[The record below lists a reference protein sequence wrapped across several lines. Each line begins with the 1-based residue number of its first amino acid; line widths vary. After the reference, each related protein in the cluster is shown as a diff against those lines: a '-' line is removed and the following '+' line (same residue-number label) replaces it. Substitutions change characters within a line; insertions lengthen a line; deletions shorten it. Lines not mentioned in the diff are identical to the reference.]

1 MDATEIDLD
10 TDDICAITTT
20 IDRKKTCIISC
31 YWGFAHRGIPN
42 LDTLKDLLS
51 HHKHSVVLGDFNAYH
66 PTWGHQQA
74 NERGQAIRRLCK
86 EFDLH
91 LQNNHNQPT
100 FHNHSSDC
108 YSTLDLA
115 LASPAVTQS
124 IIKTDV
130 QEAIHGENTYHCLLA
145 LQIRT
150 NIKDHPIWTSKSLN
164 KCDWEMCKQKVMEN
178 FDRIQ
183 GRGPTNSVASIDEH
197 IEGVT
202 ATIAS
207 CLLDSCPTIKSRQGL
222 IKISRGLLDKIK
234 LKRDIQRE
242 IRQFPDYE
250 PLRHAYRNITKEIKT
265 QLHEEKKA
273 AQMREVEAL
282 NPRDSQQY
290 CRMINNL
297 TGQTKPEKKPIK
309 LTNPSTNTKTKSE
322 METANTF
329 AAQLAKVHRTHSD
342 IYFNHEHK
350 AEVDMWAESMKE
362 HLTPRSAPAAPSDKY
377 SRTITSED
385 TYRALK
391 SLKNK
396 TSPGEDT
403 IPYIAL
409 KNLPEPTID

>member
-1 MDATEIDLD
+1 MKPTQRTTFEIDGFTLAARWDRATFGEGGVAILVRNYMDATEIDLD

-31 YWGFAHRGIPN
+31 YWGFTHRGIPN

-66 PTWGHQQA
+66 PTWGHQEA
-74 NERGQAIRRLCK
+74 NERGRAIRRLCK

-91 LQNNHNQPT
+91 LQNNHNQPET
-100 FHNHSSDC
+100 GHPERD
-108 YSTLDLA
+108 
-115 LASPAVTQS
+115 Q
-124 IIKTDV
+124 
-130 QEAIHGENTYHCLLA
+130 AI
-145 LQIRT
+145 
-150 NIKDHPIWTSKSLN
+150 
-164 KCDWEMCKQKVMEN
+164 
-178 FDRIQ
+178 
-183 GRGPTNSVASIDEH
+183 
-197 IEGVT
+197 
-202 ATIAS
+202 
-207 CLLDSCPTIKSRQGL
+207 
-222 IKISRGLLDKIK
+222 
-234 LKRDIQRE
+234 
-242 IRQFPDYE
+242 PDYE
-250 PLRHAYRNITKEIKT
+250 PLRHAYWNITKEIKT

-282 NPRDSQQY
+282 NPRDSQKKW
-290 CRMINNL
+290 RTINNL

-309 LTNPSTNTKTKSE
+309 LINPATNTKTKSE

-329 AAQLAKVHRTHSD
+329 ATQLAKVHRTHSD

-350 AEVDMWAESMKE
+350 AEVNMWAESMKE
-362 HLTPRSAPAAPSDKY
+362 HLTPRSAPAAPSDEY

-403 IPYIAL
+403 FPKKWKHAIGKMIQKPN
-409 KNLPEPTID
+409 KPKVTSSE